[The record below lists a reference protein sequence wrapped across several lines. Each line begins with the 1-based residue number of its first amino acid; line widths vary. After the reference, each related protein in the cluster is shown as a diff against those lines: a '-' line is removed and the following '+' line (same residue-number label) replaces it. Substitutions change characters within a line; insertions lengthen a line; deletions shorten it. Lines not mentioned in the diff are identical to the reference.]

1 MRSIRIRTPQP
12 VRPCAASIGDIISF
26 FSLKCNSSFRADR
39 GHPPRKRQRAAS
51 VRTKAALSGR
61 SAPMPSARRHAGSVQ
76 NDLIDSLYQIDHIGS
91 RHQGHRRPI
100 HHRKAVRSVVPVQ
113 LDPDFWVVFI
123 VQMDGQADLLFLRW
137 AFVCKALA
145 LRDSSA
151 LWRSPISNSS
161 PK

>member
-1 MRSIRIRTPQP
+1 
-12 VRPCAASIGDIISF
+12 
-26 FSLKCNSSFRADR
+26 
-39 GHPPRKRQRAAS
+39 
-51 VRTKAALSGR
+51 
-61 SAPMPSARRHAGSVQ
+61 MPSARRRAGSVQ

-137 AFVCKALA
+137 AFVCKALGLEGFQRA
-145 LRDSSA
+145 LEIAD
-151 LWRSPISNSS
+151 LNSS